1 MTKVADMHWVMTLN
15 TYYHSLYLNCVRY
28 LCEYY
33 VSTEKFE
40 ELEQLCSQALQ
51 WESLDEELYCYLIRA
66 LAGKNKIGS
75 ALEVYENACRTLQQ
89 QLGICGLSKLKGV
102 YDKLLRQNKSGN
114 VQGIAQVHQDIAEQN
129 PAGAFLWRV
138 SGLSGNLQA
147 SGEKDS
153 AF

>member
-1 MTKVADMHWVMTLN
+1 MTKVADMHWVMMLN

-28 LCEYY
+28 LCECY
-33 VSTEKFE
+33 VRAEKYE
-40 ELEQLCSQALQ
+40 NLEQLCSQALQ
-51 WESLDEELYCYLIRA
+51 QESLDEELYCYLIKA

-114 VQGIAQVHQDIAEQN
+114 VQGIA
-129 PAGAFLWRV
+129 
-138 SGLSGNLQA
+138 
-147 SGEKDS
+147 
-153 AF
+153 